1 MSALPLDV
9 PDSIA
14 LSKVR
19 EFIASLGIDPK
30 YLREFSCGMSGVYIE
45 VVALDA
51 DGKPYA
57 NGDEIAMHRISIPLD
72 RDA

>member
-1 MSALPLDV
+1 MTSLPEV
-9 PDSIA
+9 PESIP

-19 EFIASLGIDPK
+19 EFVTELGLNPK
-30 YLREFSCGMSGVYIE
+30 YLREFSCGMSGVYVE

-51 DGKPYA
+51 EGRPYA
-57 NGDEIAMHRISIPLD
+57 NGDEIAMHTISIPLD

>member
-1 MSALPLDV
+1 MKPNVEV
-9 PDSIA
+9 PESIA

-19 EFIASLGIDPK
+19 AFVEELGLDSHW
-30 YLREFSCGMSGVYIE
+30 LREFSCGVSGVFIE
-45 VVALDA
+45 VVALGA

-72 RDA
+72 RQA

>member
-1 MSALPLDV
+1 MKQDIQV
-9 PDSIA
+9 PDSIP

-19 EFIASLGIDPK
+19 AFCEGLGINAT
-30 YLREFSCGMSGVYIE
+30 YLREFSCGMHGVYVE